1 MNKVIKVLIVED
13 HPIIIDVYQR
23 ALKETANR
31 YRDLKFSIDTAKNCD
46 MAMERIKKSGSEGI
60 DLVFLD
66 MRLPR
71 SKDDTILCGEDLG
84 AKIKDTFKNVKII
97 VSTSYN
103 NAFKISSILKYLN
116 PDGFLVKNDITTK
129 LLIDAIKTV
138 IVEPP
143 FYSKTVIQILRKQS
157 TNDFVIDSIDRKI
170 LYELSNGTKMNELP
184 KVLPLSIAALERRKR
199 ILKDVFNVTGK
210 GDRDLLLLAEEKGFV

>member
-1 MNKVIKVLIVED
+1 MDKVIKVLIVED

-23 ALKETANR
+23 ALKETTNR
-31 YRDLKFSIDTAKNCD
+31 YRNLKFSIDTAENCD
-46 MAMERIKKSGSEGI
+46 MAMERIKKSGTEGI

-71 SKDDTILCGEDLG
+71 SKDDTVLRGEDLG

-157 TNDFVIDSIDRKI
+157 TNNFVIDNIDRKM

-199 ILKDVFNVTGK
+199 MLKDVFNVTGK
-210 GDRDLLLLAEEKGFV
+210 GDRELLLLAEEKGFV